1 MKKHRSF
8 FVGIIIM
15 IAACTLS
22 AQNNNEALKTLAKSA
37 KSHKNL
43 EVSFTYQVVGDP
55 EQAEEAKEGKA
66 YFMDG
71 AYKIIMDEQQAISD
85 GTTTWHYIVDEEEV
99 MVGNATEGDNPY
111 SILDDLEKDD
121 SGATPIFGKN
131 GNLKGI
137 ELEIDEGIKM
147 VLNIIEMKFDQKFGK
162 EIFTF
167 DEKAYPDV
175 EIIDMR

>member
-1 MKKHRSF
+1 MKKSIPNLA
-8 FVGIIIM
+8 VILLVV
-15 IAACTLS
+15 ASSTLF
-22 AQNNNEALKTLAKSA
+22 AQNSDAIKTLAQSIR
-37 KSHKNL
+37 SHNSM

-71 AYKIIMDEQQAISD
+71 AYKIIMAEQQAISD

-111 SILDDLEKDD
+111 TILDDLEKDD

-147 VLNIIEMKFDQKFGK
+147 ILNIIEMKFDQKFGK